1 MYLNIN
7 NTVYWRI
14 LSREITWHGSVY
26 CCMEDTWGNPEKSQK
41 PREAALAMT
50 KGTRLVAM
58 GEGRM
63 CFVD

>member
-1 MYLNIN
+1 M
-7 NTVYWRI
+7 
-14 LSREITWHGSVY
+14 SREITWHGSVY

-41 PREAALAMT
+41 PREVALAMT

>member
-1 MYLNIN
+1 
-7 NTVYWRI
+7 
-14 LSREITWHGSVY
+14 
-26 CCMEDTWGNPEKSQK
+26 MEDTWGTPEKSQK